1 MTISAFLLLFIFS
14 TKVCGRRRRHL
25 LWAGLNPKLLTT
37 GLDFRLVHHQTGVWS
52 SVKNVVLFEKPVDR
66 GLHRVPVHCFVY
78 EFSCNEFLLR
88 TYYSPGSVLDTG
100 RSSEQDGH
108 RLCGHGAGRGKT
120 ETLRKLKISKAV
132 TNWDKWYEEH
142 KTARKRNFT
151 KEYDNI
157 FAKNWEGASVGNGGQ
172 WVVWVEQGV

>member
-1 MTISAFLLLFIFS
+1 M
-14 TKVCGRRRRHL
+14 
-25 LWAGLNPKLLTT
+25 
-37 GLDFRLVHHQTGVWS
+37 
-52 SVKNVVLFEKPVDR
+52 DR

-78 EFSCNEFLLR
+78 EFSRNEFLLR

-157 FAKNWEGASVGNGGQ
+157 LAKNWEAASVGNGGQ
-172 WVVWVEQGV
+172 